1 MADCKD
7 SNYMA
12 IFRGVCV
19 IITGAV
25 IIWMCSTVRTNET
38 SIAVHKEQ
46 IVNIHKVQSEIKD
59 TNKEMLKLLNAI
71 RYDQLKR
78 TGIVQ

>member
-1 MADCKD
+1 MADCRD
-7 SNYMA
+7 SNFIM
-12 IFRGVCV
+12 IFRGVCILIV
-19 IITGAV
+19 GTV
-25 IIWMCSTVRTNET
+25 IIWMCATVRTNET
-38 SIAVHKEQ
+38 AIAVHGEQ
-46 IVNIHKVQSEIKD
+46 ILNIHKVQSEIKD

>member
-38 SIAVHKEQ
+38 SIAVHGEQ
-46 IVNIHKVQSEIKD
+46 IVNIHAVQKELKADS
-59 TNKEMLKLLNAI
+59 KEMLRLLGEI
-71 RYDQLKR
+71 RLDQLRKA
-78 TGIVQ
+78 GIAQ